1 MFGSQSFQ
9 LVFQINNNNKSH
21 MAWSEGE
28 QIRFKHI
35 NDLVARVIR
44 LKTSESLIYNLPINI
59 LTMTGMPYS

>member
-1 MFGSQSFQ
+1 
-9 LVFQINNNNKSH
+9 